1 MSCHLTHEQQAF
13 LTIQTQSQ
21 REAVKR
27 LSLLFLLFRKER
39 AGSMEEKGAGKHFLK
54 FKLKCD
60 APLGYFYLKKEKSE
74 EVGLSGKSS
83 LVTILLEKFLS
94 MINARTD
101 KSTTL

>member
-1 MSCHLTHEQQAF
+1 MTHEQQAF

-39 AGSMEEKGAGKHFLK
+39 AGSREEEKGAGKHFLK